1 MWPGIYPEY
10 KNGDSPI
17 KADNGLSLENTK
29 KLRDIATEL
38 RNISY
43 TYLMDD
49 METFRSL
56 RYREFHQKI
65 EDVIG
70 HPKYYI

>member
-1 MWPGIYPEY
+1 MWPGIYPGY
-10 KNGDSPI
+10 KTGDSPI

-38 RNISY
+38 RNISRI
-43 TYLMDD
+43 YLMDD
-49 METFRSL
+49 MWNLSL
-56 RYREFHQKI
+56 RYRKFHQKI

>member
-10 KNGDSPI
+10 KDGDSPI

-38 RNISY
+38 RNISRI
-43 TYLMDD
+43 YLMDD
-49 METFRSL
+49 MWNLSL
-56 RYREFHQKI
+56 RYRKFHQKI

-70 HPKYYI
+70 HPKYYL

>member
-10 KNGDSPI
+10 KDGDSPI

-38 RNISY
+38 RNISRI
-43 TYLMDD
+43 YLMDD
-49 METFRSL
+49 MWNLSL
-56 RYREFHQKI
+56 RYRKFHQKI

>member
-10 KNGDSPI
+10 KDGDSPI

-38 RNISY
+38 RNISRI
-43 TYLMDD
+43 YLMDD
-49 METFRSL
+49 MWNLSL

>member
-10 KNGDSPI
+10 KDGDSPI

-29 KLRDIATEL
+29 KLRDIATDC
-38 RNISY
+38 RNISRI
-43 TYLMDD
+43 YLMDD
-49 METFRSL
+49 MWNLSL

>member
-29 KLRDIATEL
+29 KLRDIATDF
-38 RNISY
+38 RNISRI
-43 TYLMDD
+43 YLMDD
-49 METFRSL
+49 MWNLSL
-56 RYREFHQKI
+56 RYRKFHQKI

>member
-1 MWPGIYPEY
+1 MWPGIYPGY
-10 KNGDSPI
+10 KTGDSPI

-29 KLRDIATEL
+29 KLRMLSKLL
-38 RNISY
+38 RDLVFDALDY
-43 TYLMDD
+43 DD
-49 METFRSL
+49 WSKAKHYERML
-56 RYREFHQKI
+56 RTI

>member
-10 KNGDSPI
+10 KDGDSPI

-29 KLRDIATEL
+29 KLRMLSGLL
-38 RNISY
+38 RDLVFEALDY
-43 TYLMDD
+43 DD
-49 METFRSL
+49 WMKVKHYERML
-56 RYREFHQKI
+56 RTI

>member
-38 RNISY
+38 RNISRI
-43 TYLMDD
+43 YLMDD
-49 METFRSL
+49 MWNLSL

>member
-10 KNGDSPI
+10 KVGDSPI

-29 KLRDIATEL
+29 KLRMVSECCRDCIEDALEYDNWRKVKHYERMVRT
-38 RNISY
+38 
-43 TYLMDD
+43 
-49 METFRSL
+49 
-56 RYREFHQKI
+56 I

-70 HPKYYI
+70 HPKYYL

>member
-1 MWPGIYPEY
+1 MWPGIYPGY
-10 KNGDSPI
+10 KNDDPPI

-29 KLRDIATEL
+29 KLRMLSKLL
-38 RNISY
+38 RDLVFDALDY
-43 TYLMDD
+43 DD
-49 METFRSL
+49 WRKVKHYERMVRT
-56 RYREFHQKI
+56 I

>member
-1 MWPGIYPEY
+1 MWPGMYPGY
-10 KNGDSPI
+10 KNDDPPI

-29 KLRDIATEL
+29 KLRMLSEML
-38 RNISY
+38 RQ
-43 TYLMDD
+43 LVFDD
-49 METFRSL
+49 LDYDDWKKAKHYERML
-56 RYREFHQKI
+56 RTI